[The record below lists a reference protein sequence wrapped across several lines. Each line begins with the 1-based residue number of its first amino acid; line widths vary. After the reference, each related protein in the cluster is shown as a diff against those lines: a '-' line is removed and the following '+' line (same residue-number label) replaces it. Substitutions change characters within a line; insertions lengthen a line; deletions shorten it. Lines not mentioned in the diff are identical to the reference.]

1 MLALKLCRPPGCSYP
16 PSVLRPHVAVL
27 FPVYI
32 YIYICICFLCIYVCM
47 YVYVY
52 VCKC

>member
-32 YIYICICFLCIYVCM
+32 YICMFFYVFM
-47 YVYVY
+47 YVYVC
-52 VCKC
+52 VCM